1 MYSIN
6 VSNLFISR
14 YGDTLRLTNLSL
26 NKLVYFAQ
34 VESLRRN
41 DVPLFSD
48 PIEAWEYGPVEPMV
62 YHAFKKYGSSVITSP
77 ANAGFPPKGGTAE
90 QLAVIDAVAREYGSL
105 TAFDL
110 VDISHREGGAWRKKY
125 IPGKNVQIT
134 NDDIIASK
142 EFRTGFDPTATLSA
156 GVRNVQ
162 DKWPNTLRML
172 EDA

>member
-1 MYSIN
+1 M
-6 VSNLFISR
+6 
-14 YGDTLRLTNLSL
+14 
-26 NKLVYFAQ
+26 A
-34 VESLRRN
+34 
-41 DVPLFSD
+41 
-48 PIEAWEYGPVEPMV
+48 
-62 YHAFKKYGSSVITSP
+62 SP
-77 ANAGFPPKGGTAE
+77 TNAGFPPKGGTAE
-90 QLAVIDAVAREYGSL
+90 QLAVIDAVAREYESL

-110 VDISHREGGAWRKKY
+110 VDISHREGGAWRKKF

-142 EFRTGFDPTATLSA
+142 EFRTGFDSTATLSA